1 MLDKKIILAPAKLN
15 IFLKV
20 LGKRNDGYH
29 EIRSGI
35 TFVNLFDQIEIEHDH
50 KTTISYHGYFK
61 SKEKIYDDCIIKK
74 TLNFLNISQKV
85 KLKIKI
91 IKNIPVRGGLGSAS
105 TNAAALISVLQNMN
119 LIEKRKPEY
128 YASLGADIPCF
139 LFKNDCLVT
148 GMGEKIVYYPFPKYF
163 FLLIKPKFNNSTK
176 KMYEKLKI
184 KNQFSGDKFFT
195 DNTGI
200 NEEDVENDFER
211 IVINENPEYKK
222 IIDYITSFD
231 QVIFSRMTGSG
242 SCYYAVFNKKNYAL
256 NAMSLFKLKFPEL
269 WTYVCENNFVNK

>member
-1 MLDKKIILAPAKLN
+1 MQDKKIILAPAKLN

-35 TFVNLFDQIEIEHDH
+35 TFINLFDQIEIEHDH
-50 KTTISYHGYFK
+50 KTTISYNGYFK
-61 SKEKIYDDCIIKK
+61 SKEKIYDDCIIKR

-91 IKNIPVRGGLGSAS
+91 IKNIPVRGGLGAAS
-105 TNAAALISVLQNMN
+105 TNAAALISVLQNMG
-119 LIEKRKPEY
+119 LIEKKKPEY
-128 YASLGADIPCF
+128 YAPLGADIPCF
-139 LFKNDCLVT
+139 LFNNDCLVT
-148 GMGEKIVYYPFPKYF
+148 GMGEKMVYHPFPKYF
-163 FLLIKPKFNNSTK
+163 FLLIKPKFSNSTK

-184 KNQFSGDKFFT
+184 KNQFSGNKFFT
-195 DNTGI
+195 DNIGI
-200 NEEDVENDFER
+200 NEEDVKNDFES

-222 IIDYITSFD
+222 IIDYIRGFD

-242 SCYYAVFNKKNYAL
+242 SCYYAVFNKKDYAL

-269 WTYVCENNFVNK
+269 WTYVCENNFINN